1 MFRCLYGF
9 DLSFS
14 KTGKNLLCSQMVILQ
29 MGREYCQFD
38 LSYRTSP
45 RSTDGVAV
53 AGASGG
59 PISIPSLGR
68 VVDGKVKREINRST
82 VTSLLRNS

>member
-1 MFRCLYGF
+1 MNPVAIYVSLSFSII
-9 DLSFS
+9 LSFS
-14 KTGKNLLCSQMVILQ
+14 KTGKKSVCSQIVILQ
-29 MGREYCQFD
+29 IGREYCQFD

-45 RSTDGVAV
+45 QSTDGVAV

-68 VVDGKVKREINRST
+68 LKLMVKVKREKSD
-82 VTSLLRNS
+82 

>member
-1 MFRCLYGF
+1 MNPVAIYVSLSFSII
-9 DLSFS
+9 LSFS

-68 VVDGKVKREINRST
+68 LKLMVKVKREKSD
-82 VTSLLRNS
+82 